1 MRQTPSL
8 DSRIEVWGSYQL
20 RDVFLETSDEGIGPA
35 PQPNT
40 ATWPIIAYDKR
51 ESQWTI
57 DKDLLAVH
65 YEFH

>member
-20 RDVFLETSDEGIGPA
+20 RDVFLQTSDEGIGPA
-35 PQPNT
+35 ALPNT

-51 ESQWTI
+51 ES
-57 DKDLLAVH
+57 
-65 YEFH
+65 